1 MSDTMSETTIRPAT
15 AADIEALLALYA
27 EFHSFHVAGVPERL
41 REPEQRDDADVRA
54 ALGKLP
60 RAEDAALFVAVDGD
74 QVIGLA
80 EVYLRRDEE
89 NPWRVGYTYGHLQSL
104 MVAAAWRRGGIGARL
119 VGAAEAWARERGATE
134 MRLET
139 WEFPAGPLA
148 FYTVRGYRTLRRTL
162 AGRL

>member
-60 RAEDAALFVAVDGD
+60 RARTRRSSWRWT
-74 QVIGLA
+74 VI
-80 EVYLRRDEE
+80 R
-89 NPWRVGYTYGHLQSL
+89 
-104 MVAAAWRRGGIGARL
+104 
-119 VGAAEAWARERGATE
+119 
-134 MRLET
+134 
-139 WEFPAGPLA
+139 
-148 FYTVRGYRTLRRTL
+148 
-162 AGRL
+162 